1 MAEKTINKSKVA
13 KQQCRMVNIP
23 LNHKTKSRQQNSGE
37 SDHRRRRVKCQKK
50 G

>member
-1 MAEKTINKSKVA
+1 MAEKKSKVA
-13 KQQCRMVNIP
+13 KQQWCMANIP

-37 SDHRRRRVKCQKK
+37 SDHRRQRVKCQKK

>member
-1 MAEKTINKSKVA
+1 MAEKKSKVA
-13 KQQCRMVNIP
+13 KQQWYMANIL
-23 LNHKTKSRQQNSGE
+23 LNHKTKSRQQNGGE